1 MSAFGANLSIGN
13 LNIRAESDDKRFIEL
28 INREYSGFLS
38 FLGENHF
45 TIVLS
50 SGRISRAENDI
61 IVVKKENGY
70 FIKGEGFDGFVDMG
84 RKIALVNII
93 IDKYVFNLFLRVF
106 YSVILP
112 FYNGFLVHSAGLK
125 KEGSSYILAGR
136 SSSGK
141 TTAARL
147 ADGKFRI
154 LSDELVIVRRIHGI
168 FTAFATPFP
177 GEFTGYIENDRAA
190 LRGLFFLNKKLTVP
204 YAIKS
209 RIENMMCLLENIF
222 FFCSDPESNR
232 IVLNT
237 CNELTGELK
246 GYDINILYHPD
257 FGRIIY
263 EVTEE
268 NVCTQS

>member
-1 MSAFGANLSIGN
+1 MSVFVAGLSIGG
-13 LNIRAESDDKRFIEL
+13 LNVKIESSDRRLIKL

-38 FLGENHF
+38 FLEETHF

-50 SGRISRAENDI
+50 SDGISRTEDEI
-61 IVVKKENGY
+61 IVARKENGY
-70 FIKGEGFDGFVDMG
+70 FIKGEGFGGFVDIE
-84 RKIALVNII
+84 RRIAVISI
-93 IDKYVFNLFLRVF
+93 VVDKYVVNLFLRIF

-112 FYNGFLVHSAGLK
+112 FYNGFLIHSAGLK
-125 KEGSSYILAGR
+125 KDNGSYILAGH

-147 ADGKFRI
+147 AEREFRI
-154 LSDELVIVRRIHGI
+154 LSDELVIVIRIHGI

-177 GEFTGYIENDRAA
+177 GEFTGYIENDKAA
-190 LRGLFFLNKKLTVP
+190 LKGIFFLNKKLTSP
-204 YAIKS
+204 YAIKD
-209 RIENMMCLLENIF
+209 RIDSMTCLLENIF
-222 FFCSDPESNR
+222 FFCSDSESNR
-232 IVLNT
+232 IIFNI
-237 CNELTGELK
+237 CNELTSEFK
-246 GYDINILYHPD
+246 SYDINILYHAN